1 MALTR
6 TAIYQA
12 TVRSQLL
19 LGGERTLVL
28 TLAMLCAL
36 LIFSAQTFKAAVLGA
51 VLWAVGMYVLRW
63 MGKADPEM
71 SRVYVRH
78 VKYLAYY
85 YARSRPFRE
94 Q

>member
-1 MALTR
+1 
-6 TAIYQA
+6 
-12 TVRSQLL
+12 
-19 LGGERTLVL
+19 
-28 TLAMLCAL
+28 
-36 LIFSAQTFKAAVLGA
+36 
-51 VLWAVGMYVLRW
+51 

-78 VKYLAYY
+78 VKYLTYY

>member
-6 TAIYQA
+6 TPIYQA

-28 TLAMLCAL
+28 TLAML
-36 LIFSAQTFKAAVLGA
+36 SA
-51 VLWAVGMYVLRW
+51 LWAVGMYVLRW

-71 SRVYVRH
+71 SRVYIRH
-78 VKYLAYY
+78 VKYLTYY